1 MSEPDQRKSAI
12 AARLTLARKQAGLT
26 QGQVAGL
33 LKLSRPSIS
42 EVEAGRRNVTATEL
56 ARLSEIYGVNVE
68 WLSCATKEQPDA
80 MGDRV
85 QLAARQLSKLKP
97 EDLRKV
103 ITLLEA
109 LRGGEAKR

>member
-1 MSEPDQRKSAI
+1 MNQNEELKGAI

-26 QGQVAGL
+26 QGQVASL
-33 LKLSRPSIS
+33 LELSRPSIS

-56 ARLSEIYGVNVE
+56 ARVAEIYGVSVE
-68 WLSCATKEQPDA
+68 WLSCVDTEKPDA

-85 QLAARQLSKLKP
+85 QLAARQLAKLKP

-103 ITLLEA
+103 ISLLEA
-109 LRGGEAKR
+109 IQGGGAKR